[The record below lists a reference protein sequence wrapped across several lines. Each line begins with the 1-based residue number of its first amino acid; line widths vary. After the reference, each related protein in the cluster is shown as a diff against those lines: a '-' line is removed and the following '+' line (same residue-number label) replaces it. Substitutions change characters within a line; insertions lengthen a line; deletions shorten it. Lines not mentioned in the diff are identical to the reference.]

1 MLYLL
6 YMAGFLLA
14 KVVPT
19 KGAYWIAEVS
29 ARVYFWFSGRDK
41 EILRENLRVVLGS
54 EATPEEIDEHVL
66 KVFIN
71 FAKYLADF
79 FRFPKF
85 TEEHI
90 SENIEIEGKEHLD
103 ECLREGRGAIAN
115 SVHLGNWELGG
126 ALVGGMGY
134 PISAITLE
142 HANKRINDFFIKQRA
157 INDMKSIPIGIKIKE
172 CFKALKRNEVLAI
185 AGDKNYTSN
194 GVYIDF
200 FGRKALMP
208 KGPAVISLRMSAPI
222 VFTVLTREE
231 GDRFKL
237 TFEKPIKYKSTGD
250 HEKDVKALMGEYLR
264 IFEKYIRRYPDQWYA
279 FKPTWNQDQTIQ

>member
-6 YMAGFLLA
+6 YMVGFLLA
-14 KVVPT
+14 KIVPI
-19 KGAYWIAEVS
+19 KAAYAIAETV
-29 ARVYFWFSGRDK
+29 ARIYYKFSGSDK
-41 EILRENLRVVLGS
+41 EALRKNLRVVLGD
-54 EATPEEIDEHVL
+54 EATSEEIDAHVL

-71 FAKYLADF
+71 FAKYLVDF

-85 TEEHI
+85 TQEHI
-90 SENIEIEGKEHLD
+90 YENIEIEGKEYLD
-103 ECLREGRGAIAN
+103 ECLREGRGALAT

-126 ALVGGMGY
+126 ALVGGMNY

-157 INDMKSIPIGIKIKE
+157 INDLKSIPIGIKIKE

-200 FGRKALMP
+200 FGKKAFMP

-231 GDRFKL
+231 GDKFKL
-237 TFEKPIKYKSTGD
+237 CFEKPIRYKSTGD
-250 HEKDVKALMGEYLR
+250 REKDVKALMGEYLR
-264 IFEKYIRRYPDQWYA
+264 IFEKYIQRYPDQWYA
-279 FKPTWNQDQTIQ
+279 FKPIWNQEQKT